1 MRLRV
6 GAKAWRMRKVLI
18 GTSGWT
24 YDGWHGPFYPENLR
38 KNDWLSWYATQ
49 FPTAEI
55 NGSFYRTPSLDAVR
69 KWRDQTP
76 KNFVFAWKASKFIT
90 HWKRLG
96 ETCPNSIELME
107 TRLEALSP
115 KLGAVL
121 FQLRRNFLK
130 IAIGWRHSSRCSRAA
145 TASRSS
151 FVTRAGTPTTSSVSS
166 TSMTSRFVSPTITMR
181 PPRGKRPRVTSM
193 CAATGQPGATRATTR
208 IGPCAPGRGILP

>member
-1 MRLRV
+1 MS
-6 GAKAWRMRKVLI
+6 KVLI

-90 HWKRLG
+90 HWKRLAKRVR
-96 ETCPNSIELME
+96 I
-107 TRLEALSP
+107 
-115 KLGAVL
+115 
-121 FQLRRNFLK
+121 
-130 IAIGWRHSSRCSRAA
+130 
-145 TASRSS
+145 RSS
-151 FVTRAGTPTTSSVSS
+151 
-166 TSMTSRFVSPTITMR
+166 
-181 PPRGKRPRVTSM
+181 
-193 CAATGQPGATRATTR
+193 
-208 IGPCAPGRGILP
+208 